1 MKLVY
6 ISHPYNGKEENV
18 MDAERIAREL
28 QAAYPEVVFISPL
41 HAVMCDYDG
50 LDYETGL
57 SYALEIMRRCDI
69 LYLSGDWKNSTG
81 CMTEWLDASAI
92 GMPQAWDEK
101 DLDCLLSNYGSFRQ
115 YQEPGPEQG
124 SISRPYIHRLI
135 RTVSELNRSR
145 DDNRTRGEEIETT
158 KKRTRA
164 SLKSKPETK
173 EA

>member
-18 MDAERIAREL
+18 MDAEQIARDL

-41 HAVMCDYDG
+41 HAVMCNYDE

-57 SYALEIMRRCDI
+57 SYALAIMRRCDI

-81 CMTEWLDASAI
+81 CMAEWLDASAI
-92 GMPQAWDEK
+92 GMPQAQDDK
-101 DLDCLLSNYGSFRQ
+101 DLDCLLSNYGSLRRS
-115 YQEPGPEQG
+115 QEQE

-135 RTVSELNRSR
+135 RTISELNRSR
-145 DDNRTRGEEIETT
+145 DNNQTNGKKIETT
-158 KKRTRA
+158 KKRIRKRT
-164 SLKSKPETK
+164 LL
-173 EA
+173 